1 MIDGKNVFDQP
12 IDNNFKTHYKNPTDK
27 RDDYSTGCLLDYPC
41 FKENYKMIAIDLSK
55 HQAFDADARAIQQIK
70 FTAIR
75 QCFSLL
81 KQKKMS

>member
-55 HQAFDADARAIQQIK
+55 HQALDADARAIQQIK
-70 FTAIR
+70 FTAIQ